1 MTIDKRYLDTLGVE
15 QIFKLIKQN
24 YVLKSELGEYDGDL
38 QTALATLDEKLTKY
52 TDDEVAAAKKEL
64 QDALDEAIQ
73 AAEETHL
80 ARTIVEALPA
90 VADADARTIYMVKD
104 AQDGTDEANVYTEW
118 MLIDGEFE
126 RIGSTAVDLA
136 DYAKSQDVEDAI
148 EEVNA
153 TIETLT
159 ADMEAADAQLSQD
172 IADAAEKAAKDLADF
187 KEEAQESFVKEA
199 NFITQQ
205 EVVAMFYADGGKTVV
220 VDADM
225 NATVVEDIAAAIA
238 EAPANSL
245 VYVNEDV
252 TIPAGTEIA
261 DGVTIIANGGTIV
274 C

>member
-80 ARTIVEALPA
+80 ARTIVETLPA
-90 VADADARTIYMVKD
+90 AADADARTIYMVKD

-187 KEEAQESFVKEA
+187 KEEAQEGFVKEA

-205 EVVAMFYADGGKTVV
+205 EVVAMFYSDGTKTVV

-225 NATVVEDIAAAIA
+225 NATVVDDIAAAIA